1 MKGIIF
7 PPRLVSPLP
16 PQCVS
21 GGVVKY
27 TIYIPEKVKFSEYI
41 FKHYGKSLDVGT
53 S

>member
-27 TIYIPEKVKFSEYI
+27 TIYIPDFLKRSNFQNIFSSI
-41 FKHYGKSLDVGT
+41 MVSL
-53 S
+53 